1 MQAKH
6 RVLVTRN
13 TEINLKKVS
22 IVYDFQSTSHKI
34 LDGHHEECT
43 LINIPVYRLEPI
55 ENEDRFFTNGRYF
68 WHSTVLSSSFMPL
81 EVKKMKQ
88 RPPYGSRFFI
98 ALSDEGELMII
109 HTADEDFFRG
119 ARIAGTNKPY
129 CALHW
134 EDFAEACMGV
144 GIRGTIEERMID
156 SLLNEPRPA
165 DYPFLNKY
173 FAAAGDKP
181 YFEKEAFLQRNA
193 FDTRIK
199 CDRVKL

>member
-43 LINIPVYRLEPI
+43 LINIPVDRLEPI

-109 HTADEDFFRG
+109 HTADGEY
-119 ARIAGTNKPY
+119 AVL
-129 CALHW
+129 CAALGG
-134 EDFAEACMGV
+134 FCRSLYGSRYT
-144 GIRGTIEERMID
+144 GFIRRT
-156 SLLNEPRPA
+156 A
-165 DYPFLNKY
+165 D
-173 FAAAGDKP
+173 
-181 YFEKEAFLQRNA
+181 R
-193 FDTRIK
+193 
-199 CDRVKL
+199 

>member
-34 LDGHHEECT
+34 TDGHHEECT
-43 LINIPVYRLEPI
+43 LINIPVDRLEPI
-55 ENEDRFFTNGRYF
+55 EDEDRFFTLGRYF

-98 ALSDEGELMII
+98 
-109 HTADEDFFRG
+109 FFRG
-119 ARIAGTNKPY
+119 ARIDWGNMPY

-144 GIRGTIEERMID
+144 GIRGTIEERLID
-156 SLLNEPRPA
+156 KLLNEPRPA

-199 CDRVKL
+199 CDRVKK